1 VSVVQRF
8 SGRLGVPLVLF
19 LGVVL
24 VTVLASQGPASTD
37 RLVVVALINVVFTV
51 GLYLF
56 VGNSG
61 VWSFGHMSF
70 ALIGAYTAGI
80 LVMPSRL
87 KEQLLPDAPEFLRQV
102 SLDPWAAVVA
112 AGVLAAVVGAVVAV
126 PLSRIGGL
134 SAGLATVSLLIA
146 FTVIAAQWQDVTRG
160 QKGLSSIPTSTTTS
174 VALTWV
180 LIALVVAWTYQRSSF
195 GVRLRATRSDEIAAA
210 ASGISIPVQRGA
222 AFVLSA
228 FFTGVG
234 GGLFALLLGSVNPD
248 VFYLD
253 YTFLVITMLVL
264 GGAGS
269 LTGAV
274 LGTVVVS
281 VLSEVLRQAEAGS
294 VLGLVDVPPRPGI
307 ADVVLGI
314 LLVLMLLRRSAGLTG
329 GREIR
334 WPGRR
339 RRAGADPSAATSAPE
354 GASAPTRPD
363 AVLTTGGSGTERV
376 DGP

>member
-8 SGRLGVPLVLF
+8 SGRLGVPLGLF

-24 VTVLASQGPASTD
+24 VTVLALQGPASTD
-37 RLVVVALINVVFTV
+37 RLVVVALINVVFTI

-80 LVMPSRL
+80 LVMPLRL

-102 SLDPWAAVVA
+102 TLDPWAAVVV
-112 AGVLAAVVGAVVAV
+112 AGVLAAVVGTVVAV

-146 FTVIAAQWQDVTRG
+146 FTVIASQWQDVTRG
-160 QKGLSSIPTSTTTS
+160 QKGLSSIPTSTTAE

-180 LIALVVAWTYQRSSF
+180 LIALVAAWTYQRSSF

-274 LGTVVVS
+274 LGTTVVS

-294 VLGLVDVPPRPGI
+294 VLGLVDVPSRPGI

-314 LLVLMLLRRSAGLTG
+314 LLVLMLLRRPAGLTG

-334 WPGRR
+334 WPRR
-339 RRAGADPSAATSAPE
+339 WLPSRAGARP
-354 GASAPTRPD
+354 GASPAADPPAPAPSLPDREPSTRHTAP
-363 AVLTTGGSGTERV
+363 
-376 DGP
+376 